1 MDGSNIA
8 LIILILFVMYII
20 VMGVFYSDEK
30 FKKEQLVKEELTESN
45 LKERKDS
52 MEVKEGILHHY
63 AKDFLERYFNTS
75 FIYEEDKQKLI
86 QLCKDQGFYEKDV
99 LDKEPKKFLREL
111 LRTIPEYHKYLWNNY
126 AFVLYED
133 TGIPKR
139 EKEHYGQ
146 GKLRRRLREPLACD
160 ALYNT
165 LEKSELALHKQDLIY
180 YYAVLNFCKGGWRTE
195 LRYNLDI
202 MALLEARLN
211 KLTLTNKDFK
221 YLINKTKEAK
231 VFIVRTSEHESNI
244 LGFIKFLHKLPK
256 EKGFSYDYITL
267 STLHHFEL
275 NDNTEEIIDSVIN
288 KEPKESIK
296 TNTLMYLWIKINEQ
310 PLVKGDKYD
319 SFLSG
324 FFVPNNF
331 DVDLI
336 KVLNKVHVRFQ
347 EKFHRFE
354 LNFTEQELLTFTY
367 ANGMNRVQ
375 QYKFLEYIEKVFGT
389 KMNQDIKSVL
399 FKNINQLDLRS
410 YKHEKREIKTED
422 IKIDFA

>member
-20 VMGVFYSDEK
+20 FMGVFYSDEK
-30 FKKEQLVKEELTESN
+30 FKKEQLVKLVKEELAGSN

-52 MEVKEGILHHY
+52 MEVKEGILVYY
-63 AKDFLERYFNTS
+63 AKGFLERYFNTS

-111 LRTIPEYHKYLWNNY
+111 FRTSPEYHKYLWNSY
-126 AFVLYED
+126 SFVLYED
-133 TGIPKR
+133 TSIPKR
-139 EKEHYGQ
+139 EKEYYDHRA
-146 GKLRRRLREPLACD
+146 KLRHRLREPLACD

-165 LEKSELALHKQDLIY
+165 LEKSELPLHKQDLIY

-202 MALLEARLN
+202 MALLENRLN

-221 YLINKTKEAK
+221 YLINKTKDAK
-231 VFIVRTSEHESNI
+231 VFIVRTSEHESSI

-275 NDNTEEIIDSVIN
+275 NDNTEEITDLVIN
-288 KEPKESIK
+288 KELKESIK

-319 SFLSG
+319 SFLNG

-336 KVLNKVHVRFQ
+336 KVLNKVHTRFQ
-347 EKFHRFE
+347 
-354 LNFTEQELLTFTY
+354 LNFNEQELLTFTY
-367 ANGMNRVQ
+367 TNEMNRVQ
-375 QYKFLEYIEKVFGT
+375 QYKFLEYLEKVFGT
-389 KMNQDIKSVL
+389 KMNQDIKSIL

-422 IKIDFA
+422 IKIDFD

>member
-1 MDGSNIA
+1 
-8 LIILILFVMYII
+8 MYII
-20 VMGVFYSDEK
+20 IMGVFYSDEK
-30 FKKEQLVKEELTESN
+30 YQEEQSSKKQRKER
-45 LKERKDS
+45 LKEREQS
-52 MEVKEGILHHY
+52 MEVKDSKLIYY
-63 AKDFLERYFNTS
+63 AKGFLERYFNTY
-75 FIYEEDKQKLI
+75 FIYKEDKQKLI
-86 QLCKDQGFYEKDV
+86 QLCKDKGFYEKDV
-99 LDKEPKKFLREL
+99 LDEEPKKFLREL
-111 LRTIPEYHKYLWNNY
+111 FRTSPEYHKYLWNSY

-133 TGIPKR
+133 TSIPKR
-139 EKEHYGQ
+139 EKEYYDHRA
-146 GKLRRRLREPLACD
+146 KLRHRLREPLACD
-160 ALYNT
+160 ALYNI

-195 LRYNLDI
+195 LRYNLDV
-202 MALLEARLN
+202 MDLLEKRLN
-211 KLTLTNKDFK
+211 KFTLTNKDLK
-221 YLINKTKEAK
+221 YLINKSKDAK

-275 NDNTEEIIDSVIN
+275 NDNTEEIIDLVIN
-288 KEPKESIK
+288 KEPEESIK
-296 TNTLMYLWIKINEQ
+296 TNTLMYLWIKINEE

-319 SFLSG
+319 SFLNG

-336 KVLNKVHVRFQ
+336 KVLNKVQDRFH
-347 EKFHRFE
+347 KFQ
-354 LNFTEQELLTFTY
+354 LNLTEQELLTFIY
-367 ANGMNRVQ
+367 SNEMNRVQ

-422 IKIDFA
+422 IKIDFD